1 MDGIPKSFFFFFEKL
16 NSEKNE
22 SADNQNHAKLTSMQ
36 RRHQQSFKNMPNYI
50 TLVNVYVDLLVFTR
64 IAGTS

>member
-1 MDGIPKSFFFFFEKL
+1 MEYSLDETIKIRSYNKDGHH
-16 NSEKNE
+16 
-22 SADNQNHAKLTSMQ
+22 AHVWQN
-36 RRHQQSFKNMPNYI
+36 RFKNLLLWNQKANDPMPWYI

>member
-1 MDGIPKSFFFFFEKL
+1 MLVKI
-16 NSEKNE
+16 
-22 SADNQNHAKLTSMQ
+22 SADIFSWGSDLHLNHS
-36 RRHQQSFKNMPNYI
+36 YI